1 MINTGYT
8 PSMASGDRRGEGGP
22 RAPMDTFG
30 ERPTDVGTASTL
42 REGGEPD
49 SPPTAA
55 AVESAADQV
64 VPARTTS
71 MTPSSALDAG
81 AMVGEYRIEKKLG
94 EGGMGT
100 VHGAVHP
107 LIGKRAAIKVL
118 RRQLCNDPAAV
129 ERFVL
134 EARSVNQI
142 GHANIVDIFA
152 FGELDDGRCY
162 FVMEWLRGESL
173 GERMRR
179 GRLGFGE
186 GLEILDEVIRGLDA
200 AHDKGIIHRDL
211 KPDNVFL
218 VEVRGQRP
226 AVKLLDFGIAKLTA
240 DDDNRLERTRTGA
253 LIGTPQ
259 YISPEQARGLAIDHR
274 ADIYSLGVMAFE
286 MFTGR
291 PPFQADT
298 AMDMI
303 AKHLHE
309 EPPRPSTV
317 AVIPFELDRLIHEM
331 LDKDPAN
338 RPDLTALRALIDELR
353 SASVNIALI
362 GTVPDISV
370 PSTVKARRQRRSARL
385 AAVVTA
391 IGLAGA
397 AGLWVAVRGRGDG
410 APRSTATSPTTT
422 APATTTMNPAPTTA
436 APSPLAVPA
445 ADVAMAAP
453 ATGTLVLSIAGG
465 EPDLITIDGT
475 EVPPAHRIRIERP
488 AGRHELRVSAPGR
501 KLATLTV
508 ELIAGQTHVEE
519 LRLNVADR
527 PAGARRTSSPATK
540 RRASTGTTTTA
551 ESPAAGSAAPPP
563 PRVIDDDKVI
573 RPEAYP

>member
-1 MINTGYT
+1 MIGPGYT
-8 PSMASGDRRGEGGP
+8 PSMAPGERRGEGGP
-22 RAPMDTFG
+22 RPSVDTFDD
-30 ERPTDVGTASTL
+30 RRTDVGTAATL
-42 REGGEPD
+42 HDGPAD
-49 SPPTAA
+49 PAA
-55 AVESAADQV
+55 AAIAEVGAAV
-64 VPARTTS
+64 AGHVLA
-71 MTPSSALDAG
+71 SSGALDPG
-81 AMVGEYRIEKKLG
+81 AMVGEYRIETKLG

-118 RRQLCNDPAAV
+118 RRALCSDPAAV

-142 GHANIVDIFA
+142 GHPNIVDIFA
-152 FGELDDGRCY
+152 FGELEDGRCY

-186 GLEILDEVIRGLDA
+186 GLEILDAVILGLEA

-240 DDDNRLERTRTGA
+240 DEDNRLERTRTGA
-253 LIGTPQ
+253 LMGTPQ

-274 ADIYSLGVMAFE
+274 ADVYSLGVMAFE

-317 AVIPFELDRLIHEM
+317 APIPIELDRLIHEM

-338 RPDLTALRALIDELR
+338 RPDLAAVRALIDEIR
-353 SASVNIALI
+353 STSVNAALI
-362 GTVPDISV
+362 GTVPDVSL
-370 PSTVKARRQRRSARL
+370 PATVKARRQRRSVRV
-385 AAVVTA
+385 AALVAA
-391 IGLAGA
+391 IGVAGVAGVWLATRH
-397 AGLWVAVRGRGDG
+397 RGGDG
-410 APRSTATSPTTT
+410 SSVPGAVGAGTTTASPTTT
-422 APATTTMNPAPTTA
+422 TPITPAAPAVEVA
-436 APSPLAVPA
+436 A
-445 ADVAMAAP
+445 
-453 ATGTLVLSIAGG
+453 ATGTLVLSIANG

-475 EVPPAHRIRIERP
+475 EVPPARRIRIDRP
-488 AGRHELRVSAPGR
+488 AGRHEVRVSAPGR
-501 KLATLTV
+501 KLGTLTV
-508 ELIAGQTHVEE
+508 ELIAGQTRVEE
-519 LRLNVADR
+519 LQLSVADR
-527 PAGARRTSSPATK
+527 PTGARPPRPSTPRVGSGTPVVPTPPAT
-540 RRASTGTTTTA
+540 GI
-551 ESPAAGSAAPPP
+551 PP
-563 PRVIDDDKVI
+563 PREIDDDKVI
-573 RPEAYP
+573 RPQAHP